1 MKRLMNKIAII
12 TGGASGIGFEAARI
26 FLREGAEVIIADLHE
41 TKGEQ
46 AVKNLMNEVY
56 PCTFL
61 KVDVSDRQSVQRLI
75 KNVIHQ
81 HGKIDILINNAGIN
95 SDAMLVNM
103 TEDDFKNV
111 LDVNLTGVFHCTQ
124 EVASIMIEQKYGKII
139 NTTSVSGV
147 FGNIGQTNYAA
158 AKAGIIGMTKSWAK
172 ELGQKGIHVNAV
184 APGFTKTDMVK
195 DVPEN
200 VIKQMMQQIPLK
212 RLGNPKEIANA
223 YLFLASDE
231 SSYVNGHILHV
242 DGGIMM

>member
-46 AVKNLMNEVY
+46 AVKNLMNEGY

-61 KVDVSDRQSVQRLI
+61 KVDVSDRQSVKQLI

-81 HGKIDILINNAGIN
+81 HGKINILINNAGIN

-103 TEDDFKNV
+103 TEDDFKHV

-139 NTTSVSGV
+139 NTTSVAGV